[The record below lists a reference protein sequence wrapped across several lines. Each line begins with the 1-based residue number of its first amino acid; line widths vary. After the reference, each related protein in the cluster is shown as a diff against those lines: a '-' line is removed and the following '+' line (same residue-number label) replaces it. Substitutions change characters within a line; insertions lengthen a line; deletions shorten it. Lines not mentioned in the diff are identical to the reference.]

1 MNDYLDITASELL
14 KELDHFFLIDTHDGA
29 QTGFWV
35 NEQAL
40 MDRHYCIDGDYKVE
54 IVRALQPAHQHAPHN
69 YKITRLSSFEDDRN
83 VVLLEYDGIHKKIL
97 TFRRGEWV
105 NRLCKYFYQ
114 KERYY
119 LQQLSKNP
127 NFQSIEY

>member
-40 MDRHYCIDGDYKVE
+40 MDRHYWIDGDHKVE
-54 IVRALQPAHQHAPHN
+54 IVRALQPAHQRVPIIIRLPAWPHPKMTVMWCCWN
-69 YKITRLSSFEDDRN
+69 MMVSI
-83 VVLLEYDGIHKKIL
+83 KK
-97 TFRRGEWV
+97 
-105 NRLCKYFYQ
+105 Y
-114 KERYY
+114 
-119 LQQLSKNP
+119 
-127 NFQSIEY
+127 

>member
-40 MDRHYCIDGDYKVE
+40 MDRHYWIDGD
-54 IVRALQPAHQHAPHN
+54 
-69 YKITRLSSFEDDRN
+69 
-83 VVLLEYDGIHKKIL
+83 
-97 TFRRGEWV
+97 
-105 NRLCKYFYQ
+105 
-114 KERYY
+114 
-119 LQQLSKNP
+119 
-127 NFQSIEY
+127 

>member
-40 MDRHYCIDGDYKVE
+40 MDRHYWIDGDYKVE
-54 IVRALQPAHQHAPHN
+54 IVRSLQPSHHHAPHN
-69 YKITRLSSFEDDRN
+69 YKMTRRAAPEDDRN

>member
-14 KELDHFFLIDTHDGA
+14 KELDHFFLIDTHDGTK
-29 QTGFWV
+29 TGFWV

-40 MDRHYCIDGDYKVE
+40 TDKHYWIDSEYKVE
-54 IVRALQPAHQHAPHN
+54 ILRALQPAHQNAPHN
-69 YKITRLSSFEDDRN
+69 YKITRLAPSEDEGN
-83 VVLLEYDGIHKKIL
+83 VVLLEYDGIRKKIL

-119 LQQLSKNP
+119 LQQLNDNP
-127 NFQSIEY
+127 NFQTIEY

>member
-29 QTGFWV
+29 ATGFWV

-40 MDRHYCIDGDYKVE
+40 TERHYWVDGDYKVE
-54 IVRALQPAHQHAPHN
+54 IVRALLPAHQHAPHN
-69 YKITRLSSFEDDRN
+69 YKITRLAASENERN
-83 VVLLEYDGIHKKIL
+83 VVLLEYDGVHKRIL

-119 LQQLSKNP
+119 LQQLNENP
-127 NFQSIEY
+127 NFQAIEY

>member
-1 MNDYLDITASELL
+1 MNDYLDITASKLL

-40 MDRHYCIDGDYKVE
+40 MDRHYWIDGDYKVE

-69 YKITRLSSFEDDRN
+69 YKITPAWPHSKMTVMWCCWNMMVS
-83 VVLLEYDGIHKKIL
+83 IKK
-97 TFRRGEWV
+97 
-105 NRLCKYFYQ
+105 Y
-114 KERYY
+114 
-119 LQQLSKNP
+119 
-127 NFQSIEY
+127 